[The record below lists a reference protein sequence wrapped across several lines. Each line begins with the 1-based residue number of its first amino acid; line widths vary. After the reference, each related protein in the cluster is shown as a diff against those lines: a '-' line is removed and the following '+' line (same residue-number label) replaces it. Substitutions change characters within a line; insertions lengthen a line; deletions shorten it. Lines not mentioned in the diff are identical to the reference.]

1 MVRYSKEHKE
11 ETRRRILEAAAR
23 AYREEG
29 VDGVGIGEL
38 MQSIG
43 LTHGGFYAHFDSK
56 DALVAEAC
64 DSVRSPLAQ
73 RYFEWAEEVGGAEGL
88 RRMIRG
94 YVSRQHRDDPGL
106 GCLMP
111 ALAADASR
119 GAPEVRASFT
129 RSLRRL
135 AAGIARLLPG
145 GRRAEPTTEATA
157 KDAVP
162 DEALV
167 LVSGMVGAVLLS
179 RAVDDPELSD
189 RILLAARRF
198 YMTEFAPEEG
208 AGANGDGEG

>member
-11 ETRRRILEAAAR
+11 QTRRRILEAAAR

-43 LTHGGFYAHFDSK
+43 LTHGGFYAHFASK

-64 DSVRSPLAQ
+64 ESVRSELATRFFQ
-73 RYFEWAEEVGGAEGL
+73 EAEEVGGAEGL
-88 RRMIRG
+88 RQVIRS
-94 YVSRQHRDDPGL
+94 YVSRRHRDAPGM

-119 GAPEVRASFT
+119 AAPEVRASFT
-129 RSLRRL
+129 RSLRGLIRQVGRL
-135 AAGIARLLPG
+135 IQGA
-145 GRRAEPTTEATA
+145 RRAPVA
-157 KDAVP
+157 DSPP

-167 LVSGMVGAVLLS
+167 LVSGMVGAVLLA
-179 RAVDDPELSD
+179 RAADDPELSD
-189 RILLAARRF
+189 RILLAARQF
-198 YMTEFAPEEG
+198 YTDAFVPEEEAPPG
-208 AGANGDGEG
+208 AGEEES

>member
-29 VDGVGIGEL
+29 VSGVGIGEL

-64 DSVRSPLAQ
+64 DSVRSTLAQ
-73 RYFEWAEEVGGAEGL
+73 SYFAWAEEAGGAEGL
-88 RRMIRG
+88 RRVIRG
-94 YVSRQHRDDPGL
+94 YLSRQHRDDPGL

-119 GAPEVRASFT
+119 AAPEVRASFT
-129 RSLRRL
+129 RSLRGL
-135 AAGIARLLPG
+135 VAGVARLLRG
-145 GRRAEPTTEATA
+145 ARRAPAAEDGAI
-157 KDAVP
+157 P

-167 LVSGMVGAVLLS
+167 LVSGMVGAVLLA
-179 RAVDDPELSD
+179 RAADDPELSD

-198 YMTEFAPEEG
+198 YTEAFAAEEG
-208 AGANGDGEG
+208 TAEAVD

>member
-88 RRMIRG
+88 RRVIRG

-111 ALAADASR
+111 ALAADVSR

-145 GRRAEPTTEATA
+145 GGRAEPAAEDAA

-198 YMTEFAPEEG
+198 YMAEFAPEG
-208 AGANGDGEG
+208 TSGGDGAEG

>member
-29 VDGVGIGEL
+29 VSGVGIGEL

-64 DSVRSPLAQ
+64 ESVRSPLAQ
-73 RYFEWAEEVGGAEGL
+73 RYFAWAEEAGGAEGL

-111 ALAADASR
+111 ALAADVSR
-119 GAPEVRASFT
+119 SAPEVRASFT
-129 RSLRRL
+129 RSLRGLL
-135 AAGIARLLPG
+135 AGVARLLPG
-145 GRRAEPTTEATA
+145 GRRAPAAEDGAE
-157 KDAVP
+157 DAIP

-167 LVSGMVGAVLLS
+167 LVSGMVGAVLLA
-179 RAVDDPELSD
+179 RAADDPELSD

-198 YMTEFAPEEG
+198 YMESFAPEE
-208 AGANGDGEG
+208 AANVGNGEEG

>member
-1 MVRYSKEHKE
+1 MVRYRKEHKE

-29 VDGVGIGEL
+29 VGGVGIGEL
-38 MQSIG
+38 MQRIG

-88 RRMIRG
+88 RRVIRG

-111 ALAADASR
+111 ALAADVSR

-135 AAGIARLLPG
+135 AAGVARLLPG
-145 GRRAEPTTEATA
+145 GRRAEPIAGETA
-157 KDAVP
+157 EGAIP

-198 YMTEFAPEEG
+198 YTAEFAPEEG
-208 AGANGDGEG
+208 TGAAVD

>member
-29 VDGVGIGEL
+29 VAGVGIGEL

-64 DSVRSPLAQ
+64 ESVRSTLAQ
-73 RYFEWAEEVGGAEGL
+73 SYFAWAEEAGGAEGL
-88 RRMIRG
+88 RRVIRG
-94 YVSRQHRDDPGL
+94 YTSRQHRDEPGL

-119 GAPEVRASFT
+119 AAPEVRASFT
-129 RSLRRL
+129 RSLRGL
-135 AAGIARLLPG
+135 VAGVARLLRGARG
-145 GRRAEPTTEATA
+145 GSAAAPAAASGE
-157 KDAVP
+157 AVP

-167 LVSGMVGAVLLS
+167 LVSGMVGAVLLA
-179 RAVDDPELSD
+179 RAADDPELSD

-198 YMTEFAPEEG
+198 YTDAFAPEE
-208 AGANGDGEG
+208 DGNES

>member
-1 MVRYSKEHKE
+1 MVRYSREHKE
-11 ETRRRILEAAAR
+11 ETRRRIVAAAAR

-29 VDGVGIGEL
+29 VSGVGIGEL
-38 MQSIG
+38 MQGIG

-64 DSVRSPLAQ
+64 DSMRSPLAE
-73 RYFEWAEEVGGAEGL
+73 RYFAWAEEAGGAEGL

-111 ALAADASR
+111 ALAADVSR
-119 GAPEVRASFT
+119 SAPEVRASFT

-135 AAGIARLLPG
+135 LDGVARLLPG
-145 GRRAEPTTEATA
+145 GRPASAAPEVKAD
-157 KDAVP
+157 DAVP

-167 LVSGMVGAVLLS
+167 LVSGMVGAVLLA
-179 RAVDDPELSD
+179 RAADDPELSD

-198 YMTEFAPEEG
+198 YMESFASEEE
-208 AGANGDGEG
+208 AGNVGEGRE

>member
-29 VDGVGIGEL
+29 VSGVGIGEL

-64 DSVRSPLAQ
+64 ESVRSPLAQ
-73 RYFEWAEEVGGAEGL
+73 RYFAWAEEAGGAEGL

-111 ALAADASR
+111 ALAADVSR
-119 GAPEVRASFT
+119 SGPEVRASFT
-129 RSLRRL
+129 RSLRGLL
-135 AAGIARLLPG
+135 AGVARLLPG
-145 GRRAEPTTEATA
+145 GRRAAAASDGVE
-157 KDAVP
+157 DAIP

-167 LVSGMVGAVLLS
+167 LVSGMVGAVLLA
-179 RAVDDPELSD
+179 RAADDPELSD

-198 YMTEFAPEEG
+198 YMESFAPEEG
-208 AGANGDGEG
+208 TPEAVD

>member
-29 VDGVGIGEL
+29 VSGVGIGEL

-73 RYFEWAEEVGGAEGL
+73 RYFEWAEEAGGAEGL

-111 ALAADASR
+111 ALAADVSR
-119 GAPEVRASFT
+119 SAPEVRASFT

-135 AAGIARLLPG
+135 LAGVARLLPG
-145 GRRAEPTTEATA
+145 GRRAPAA
-157 KDAVP
+157 QADAEDAIP

-167 LVSGMVGAVLLS
+167 LVSGMVGAVLLA
-179 RAVDDPELSD
+179 RAADDPELSD

-198 YMTEFAPEEG
+198 YMESFAPD
-208 AGANGDGEG
+208 AGDSAGSASV

>member
-88 RRMIRG
+88 RRVIRG

-111 ALAADASR
+111 ALAADVSR
-119 GAPEVRASFT
+119 SAPEVRASFT

-135 AAGIARLLPG
+135 LGNIARLLPG
-145 GRRAEPTTEATA
+145 GRTEPAAEETA
-157 KDAVP
+157 KDAIP

-167 LVSGMVGAVLLS
+167 LASGMVGAVLLS

-198 YMTEFAPEEG
+198 YMAEFAPEEG
-208 AGANGDGEG
+208 TGAAQE

>member
-29 VDGVGIGEL
+29 VAGVGIGEL

-64 DSVRSPLAQ
+64 ESVRSTLAQ
-73 RYFEWAEEVGGAEGL
+73 SYFAWAEEAGGAEGL
-88 RRMIRG
+88 RRVIRG
-94 YVSRQHRDDPGL
+94 YTSRQHRDEPGL

-119 GAPEVRASFT
+119 AAPEVRASFT
-129 RSLRRL
+129 RSLRGL
-135 AAGIARLLPG
+135 VAGVARLLRGARGTPAPAPESG
-145 GRRAEPTTEATA
+145 EAI
-157 KDAVP
+157 P

-167 LVSGMVGAVLLS
+167 LVSGMVGAVLLA
-179 RAVDDPELSD
+179 RAADDPELSD

-198 YMTEFAPEEG
+198 YTDAFAPEEEG
-208 AGANGDGEG
+208 ASTGGGAVG

>member
-29 VDGVGIGEL
+29 VSGVGIGEL

-64 DSVRSPLAQ
+64 ESVRSPLAQ
-73 RYFEWAEEVGGAEGL
+73 RYFAWAEEASGAEGL

-111 ALAADASR
+111 ALAADVSR
-119 GAPEVRASFT
+119 AAPEVRSSFT
-129 RSLRRL
+129 RSLRGLL
-135 AAGIARLLPG
+135 AGVARLLPG
-145 GRRAEPTTEATA
+145 GRRAAAAEH
-157 KDAVP
+157 DADAIP

-167 LVSGMVGAVLLS
+167 LVSGMVGAVLLA
-179 RAVDDPELSD
+179 RAADDPELSD

-198 YMTEFAPEEG
+198 YMESFAPEEET
-208 AGANGDGEG
+208 AEADGEEG

>member
-29 VDGVGIGEL
+29 VSGVGIGEL

-88 RRMIRG
+88 RRVIRG

-111 ALAADASR
+111 ALAADVSR

-145 GRRAEPTTEATA
+145 GHRVDAAPPDE
-157 KDAVP
+157 AVP

-198 YMTEFAPEEG
+198 YMAEFASS
-208 AGANGDGEG
+208 A

>member
-29 VDGVGIGEL
+29 VSGVGIGEL

-64 DSVRSPLAQ
+64 ESVRSPLAQ
-73 RYFEWAEEVGGAEGL
+73 RYFAWAEEAGGAEGL

-111 ALAADASR
+111 ALAADVSR
-119 GAPEVRASFT
+119 SAPEVRASFT
-129 RSLRRL
+129 RSLRGLL
-135 AAGIARLLPG
+135 AGVARLLPG
-145 GRRAEPTTEATA
+145 GRRAPAAEPEAE
-157 KDAVP
+157 DAIP

-167 LVSGMVGAVLLS
+167 LVSGMVGAVLLA
-179 RAVDDPELSD
+179 RAADDPELSD

-198 YMTEFAPEEG
+198 YMQSFAPEEAADVG
-208 AGANGDGEG
+208 NGEEG

>member
-64 DSVRSPLAQ
+64 DSMRSPLAQ

-111 ALAADASR
+111 ALAADVSR

-135 AAGIARLLPG
+135 AAGVARLLPG
-145 GRRAEPTTEATA
+145 GRRASVEEPSQP
-157 KDAVP
+157 DAIP

-198 YMTEFAPEEG
+198 YMAEFAREE
-208 AGANGDGEG
+208 AGGGDGAEG

>member
-119 GAPEVRASFT
+119 SAPEVRASFT

-135 AAGIARLLPG
+135 AAGVARLLPG
-145 GRRAEPTTEATA
+145 GRRAPVAEETA
-157 KDAVP
+157 KDAIP

-198 YMTEFAPEEG
+198 YMAEFAPEEEADADG
-208 AGANGDGEG
+208 GGEG

>member
-73 RYFEWAEEVGGAEGL
+73 QYFEWAEEVGGAEGL
-88 RRMIRG
+88 RRVIRG

-111 ALAADASR
+111 ALAADVSR

-135 AAGIARLLPG
+135 LGNIARLLPG
-145 GRRAEPTTEATA
+145 GRTEPTAEATT
-157 KDAVP
+157 KDAIP

-167 LVSGMVGAVLLS
+167 LASGMVGAVLLS

-198 YMTEFAPEEG
+198 YMAEFAPEEETG
-208 AGANGDGEG
+208 AAQE

>member
-11 ETRRRILEAAAR
+11 DTRRRILEAAAR

-29 VDGVGIGEL
+29 VSGVGIGEL

-73 RYFEWAEEVGGAEGL
+73 RYFAWAEEAGGAEGL
-88 RRMIRG
+88 RRVIRG

-111 ALAADASR
+111 ALAADVSR
-119 GAPEVRASFT
+119 SAPEVRSSFT
-129 RSLRRL
+129 RSLRGL
-135 AAGIARLLPG
+135 LDGVARLLRG
-145 GRRAEPTTEATA
+145 ARRAPAAEPEAE
-157 KDAVP
+157 DAIP

-167 LVSGMVGAVLLS
+167 LVSGMVGAVLLA
-179 RAVDDPELSD
+179 RAADDPELSD

-198 YMTEFAPEEG
+198 YMESFAPEDGTAEAADREEG
-208 AGANGDGEG
+208 

>member
-73 RYFEWAEEVGGAEGL
+73 QYFEWAEEVGGAEGL
-88 RRMIRG
+88 RRVIRG
-94 YVSRQHRDDPGL
+94 YVSRQHRDDAGL

-111 ALAADASR
+111 ALAADVSR
-119 GAPEVRASFT
+119 SGPEVRASFT

-135 AAGIARLLPG
+135 LGNIARLLPG
-145 GRRAEPTTEATA
+145 GRRGNAGDETA

-167 LVSGMVGAVLLS
+167 LASGMVGAVLLS

-198 YMTEFAPEEG
+198 YMAEFAPEEG
-208 AGANGDGEG
+208 TSAAQE

>member
-29 VDGVGIGEL
+29 VAGVGIGEL

-64 DSVRSPLAQ
+64 ESVRSTLAQ
-73 RYFEWAEEVGGAEGL
+73 SWFAWAEEAGGAEGL
-88 RRMIRG
+88 RRVIRG
-94 YVSRQHRDDPGL
+94 YVSRQHRDEPGL

-119 GAPEVRASFT
+119 AAPEVRASFT
-129 RSLRRL
+129 RSLRGL
-135 AAGIARLLPG
+135 VAGVARLLRGARGAPAA
-145 GRRAEPTTEATA
+145 AESGE
-157 KDAVP
+157 VIP

-167 LVSGMVGAVLLS
+167 LVSGMVGAVLLA
-179 RAVDDPELSD
+179 RAADDPELSD

-198 YMTEFAPEEG
+198 YTEAFAQEAEGGSEGSGEEG
-208 AGANGDGEG
+208 

>member
-29 VDGVGIGEL
+29 VSGVGIGEL

-64 DSVRSPLAQ
+64 ESVRSPLAQ
-73 RYFEWAEEVGGAEGL
+73 RYFAWAEEAGGAEGL

-111 ALAADASR
+111 ALAADVSR
-119 GAPEVRASFT
+119 SAPEVRASFT
-129 RSLRRL
+129 RSLRGLL
-135 AAGIARLLPG
+135 AGVARLLPG
-145 GRRAEPTTEATA
+145 GRRAAAAEPGAE
-157 KDAVP
+157 DAIP

-167 LVSGMVGAVLLS
+167 LVSGMVGAVLLA
-179 RAVDDPELSD
+179 RAADDPELSD

-198 YMTEFAPEEG
+198 YMESFAPED
-208 AGANGDGEG
+208 AANRADGEER

>member
-29 VDGVGIGEL
+29 VSGVGIGEL

-64 DSVRSPLAQ
+64 ESVRSPLAQ
-73 RYFEWAEEVGGAEGL
+73 RYFAWAEEAGGAEGL

-111 ALAADASR
+111 ALAADVSR
-119 GAPEVRASFT
+119 AAPEVRSSFT
-129 RSLRRL
+129 RSLRGLL
-135 AAGIARLLPG
+135 AGVARLLPG
-145 GRRAEPTTEATA
+145 GRRAPAAEPEAE
-157 KDAVP
+157 DAIP
-162 DEALV
+162 DAALV
-167 LVSGMVGAVLLS
+167 LVSGMVGAVLLA
-179 RAVDDPELSD
+179 RAADDPALSD

-198 YMTEFAPEEG
+198 YMESFAPEE
-208 AGANGDGEG
+208 AANLADGEEG

>member
-29 VDGVGIGEL
+29 VEGVGIGEL

-64 DSVRSPLAQ
+64 ESVRSTLAQ
-73 RYFEWAEEVGGAEGL
+73 SWFARAEEAGGAEGL
-88 RRMIRG
+88 RRVIRG
-94 YVSRQHRDDPGL
+94 YVSRQHRDEPGL

-119 GAPEVRASFT
+119 AAPEVRASFT
-129 RSLRRL
+129 RSLRGL
-135 AAGIARLLPG
+135 VAGVARLLRGARGVPAAAAESG
-145 GRRAEPTTEATA
+145 G
-157 KDAVP
+157 AVP

-167 LVSGMVGAVLLS
+167 LVSGMVGAVLLA
-179 RAVDDPELSD
+179 RAADDPELSD

-198 YMTEFAPEEG
+198 YTDAFAPEEESG
-208 AGANGDGEG
+208 

>member
-29 VDGVGIGEL
+29 VSGVGIGEL

-73 RYFEWAEEVGGAEGL
+73 RYFAWAEEAGGAEGL

-111 ALAADASR
+111 ALAADVSR
-119 GAPEVRASFT
+119 SAPEVRASFT

-135 AAGIARLLPG
+135 LAGVARLLPG
-145 GRRAEPTTEATA
+145 ARRAPAAEA
-157 KDAVP
+157 DAENAIP

-167 LVSGMVGAVLLS
+167 LVSGMVGAVLLA
-179 RAVDDPELSD
+179 RAADDPELSD

-198 YMTEFAPEEG
+198 YMESFAPDEDRNRGGGVEG
-208 AGANGDGEG
+208 

>member
-11 ETRRRILEAAAR
+11 QTRRRILEAAAR

-29 VDGVGIGEL
+29 VAGVGIGEL
-38 MQSIG
+38 MQTIG
-43 LTHGGFYAHFDSK
+43 LTHGGFYAHFPSK

-64 DSVRSPLAQ
+64 EQVRTPL
-73 RYFEWAEEVGGAEGL
+73 FEAFFADAESVGGAEGL
-88 RRMIRG
+88 RRVLRG
-94 YVSRQHRDDPGL
+94 YLSRRHRDDPGA

-111 ALAADASR
+111 ALAADVSR
-119 GAPEVRASFT
+119 AGPEVRGSFT

-135 AAGIARLLPG
+135 LAGVARLLPA
-145 GRRAEPTTEATA
+145 GRRGAPPAD
-157 KDAVP
+157 DALP

-167 LVSGMVGAVLLS
+167 LVSGMVGAVLLA

-198 YMTEFAPEEG
+198 YTGEFAPEEE
-208 AGANGDGEG
+208 AG